1 MFCHSCGARLEG
13 SAAYCPAC
21 GKPLGGVPL
30 MPAQGRIA
38 GHVRL
43 LGILW
48 IAMSAFHLIPAL
60 FMFSVFG
67 GHGSSQLWFPG
78 MPPFVFG
85 FIRMIGTLFL
95 AGGILGVIAGWGLL
109 DRQPWARMLA
119 IVLGFL
125 NLIHIPFGTAL
136 GIYTLWVLL
145 PAQSEQEYRRVA
157 RAA

>member
-1 MFCHSCGARLEG
+1 MFCHFCGARLDP
-13 SAAYCPAC
+13 SASFCSSC
-21 GKPLGGVPL
+21 GRVMRAVPL
-30 MPAQGRIA
+30 IPAQGRIA

-48 IAMSAFHLIPAL
+48 LAMSAFHLLPAL

-67 GHGSSQLWFPG
+67 GHNPSLWLPG
-78 MPPFVFG
+78 APPFVFG
-85 FIRMIGTLFL
+85 FMRGLGTVFL
-95 AGGILGVIAGWGLL
+95 AGGILGLIAGWGLL

-119 IVLGFL
+119 IVLGAI

-145 PAQSEQEYRRVA
+145 PAESEQEYRHVA

>member
-1 MFCHSCGARLEG
+1 MFCHFCGARLEP
-13 SAAYCPAC
+13 SATFCHAC
-21 GKPLGGVPL
+21 GKPLGGMPL

-60 FMFSVFG
+60 FMFSIFG
-67 GHGSSQLWFPG
+67 GHTAPFWMTGV
-78 MPPFVFG
+78 PPFVFG
-85 FIRMIGTLFL
+85 FMRLMGTLFL
-95 AGGILGVIAGWGLL
+95 AGGVIGIIAGWGLL

-119 IVLGFL
+119 IVLGFI

-145 PAQSEQEYRRVA
+145 PAESEREYRQVA